1 MQKKKFIN
9 EDIPIG
15 REIAMLRVLLNFTQQ
30 QFADTLHLSRASVCK
45 LERIADSKD
54 IPLDIAFRLF
64 YVTQKLADNAN
75 KEIYITD
82 TAENLHNRIDVCLQK
97 QMKS

>member
-30 QFADTLHLSRASVCK
+30 QFADTLHFVFFMLLKNWLIMQIRKFILQTPPKTYIIELTYVC
-45 LERIADSKD
+45 R
-54 IPLDIAFRLF
+54 
-64 YVTQKLADNAN
+64 N
-75 KEIYITD
+75 K
-82 TAENLHNRIDVCLQK
+82 
-97 QMKS
+97 

>member
-30 QFADTLHLSRASVCK
+30 QFFLIYILMRGLNAMCLQ
-45 LERIADSKD
+45 IADSKD

>member
-30 QFADTLHLSRASVCK
+30 QFADTLHLSRASV
-45 LERIADSKD
+45 
-54 IPLDIAFRLF
+54 
-64 YVTQKLADNAN
+64 
-75 KEIYITD
+75 
-82 TAENLHNRIDVCLQK
+82 
-97 QMKS
+97 